1 MNVHIDTNGFIAT
14 LASFTNLLRSKLWHE
29 KQVNKPISK
38 LALPLALCILKAQE
52 VTLKGMYRLQHASY
66 ILL

>member
-14 LASFTNLLRSKLWHE
+14 LASFTNLLHSKLLRE
-29 KQVNKPISK
+29 KQVNKLISK

-52 VTLKGMYRLQHASY
+52 VTMKGMYRLPHASY